1 MTASENTGGTASA
14 PGTPSVLSSPSAPS
28 VPSAPSIPS
37 APSVPSAPTACTLT
51 SANLAEQAGR
61 WQRLAA
67 RAMTG
72 RDQTADGLR
81 IRFRAG
87 PGVEQEL
94 RDLVAVENEC
104 CGWATWVVEPA
115 AQQVVLDVRA
125 AGDGVAV
132 LHGMFTGLQP
142 APEANGAG

>member
-1 MTASENTGGTASA
+1 MTAPENSGANTT
-14 PGTPSVLSSPSAPS
+14 GTPSALSTPNAPSAPS
-28 VPSAPSIPS
+28 API
-37 APSVPSAPTACTLT
+37 ACTLT

-67 RAMTG
+67 RAMTA

-94 RDLVAVENEC
+94 RELVAVENEC
-104 CGWATWVVEPA
+104 CAWATWVIEPA
-115 AQQVVLDVRA
+115 AQQVVLDIRA
-125 AGDGVAV
+125 AGDGVAAM
-132 LHGMFTGLQP
+132 HSMFTGLMP
-142 APEANGAG
+142 EPEANRAG

>member
-1 MTASENTGGTASA
+1 MTASENTRANTAGTASA
-14 PGTPSVLSSPSAPS
+14 PSTS
-28 VPSAPSIPS
+28 VPI
-37 APSVPSAPTACTLT
+37 ACTLT

-72 RDQTADGLR
+72 RDQTEDGLR

-94 RDLVAVENEC
+94 RELVAVENEC
-104 CGWATWVVEPA
+104 CGWATWVIEPA
-115 AQQVVLDVRA
+115 AQHVVLDVRA

-132 LHGMFTGLQP
+132 LHSMFTGLQP
-142 APEANGAG
+142 TPEPNGAG